1 LRLAVGGTVALGAGG
16 ASTAVAAALA
26 TRWFDARRG
35 LVLGIAGGGM
45 AAGQLLI
52 VPLAMWLT
60 LGWGWRVAFVVIGAG
75 FLAGML
81 PLILGLIR
89 NDPAEKSLRPFG
101 AGGAGAV
108 TAAQPGVERTTL

>member
-35 LVLGIAGGGM
+35 LVLGITGGGM

-60 LGWGWRVAFVVIGAG
+60 LGWGWRGAFVVIGAG
-75 FLAGML
+75 FRAGMR
-81 PLILGLIR
+81 PPILGFIR
-89 NDPAEKSLRPFG
+89 NDPSAKGPRPFG
-101 AGGAGAV
+101 ANGA
-108 TAAQPGVERTTL
+108 